1 MIPVS
6 STLRSR
12 GGGEMDAAA
21 MNRLFRTHREAEAA
35 RDFDGIIATFTDD
48 CYLDTVPLGRR
59 TAGRDATR
67 TAYEAMFTAFPDLAP
82 DDEGF
87 AFADDVMVAWGH
99 LNGTSRGEWLGV
111 PPGGGAF
118 SVPFTNVAAFRDDLM
133 VGESIYFDLATL
145 CEQAGLPIDQLR
157 AAARG

>member
-1 MIPVS
+1 VAQEGTGATRCVLRRPLSTIRTS
-6 STLRSR
+6 STLVA

-82 DDEGF
+82 DDEG
-87 AFADDVMVAWGH
+87 
-99 LNGTSRGEWLGV
+99 SRS
-111 PPGGGAF
+111 P
-118 SVPFTNVAAFRDDLM
+118 T
-133 VGESIYFDLATL
+133 T
-145 CEQAGLPIDQLR
+145 
-157 AAARG
+157 